1 MATFQKAS
9 PKLWAFLCLPALDK
23 KAMHLPFRQSW
34 TQAIYKSVYS
44 QNSFSKHSASV
55 LLQLSVD
62 VPLTS
67 LNQHGSWWGTGC
79 IHIQLGRRKRGQDLE
94 LPPIMLVCSSITE
107 QNYSVSQFSYKRDNS
122 NLSSLSPSL
131 QLFQLQIFAFSERS
145 TSRTILHLSY
155 NLFLMQ

>member
-23 KAMHLPFRQSW
+23 KATHLPFRQSW

-79 IHIQLGRRKRGQDLE
+79 IHIQLGRWKRGQDLE

-107 QNYSVSQFSYKRDNS
+107 QNYSVSQFSYKRDKS
-122 NLSSLSPSL
+122 
-131 QLFQLQIFAFSERS
+131 FQLVSFPPAFPIADFCIFWKKYIKNDPAFE
-145 TSRTILHLSY
+145 L
-155 NLFLMQ
+155 